1 MFKENI
7 QNIKNDL
14 NKYHR
19 DRSQLTL
26 IYIQQR
32 LNKSLNSYYNDLTNS
47 VNYISNRKPESVL
60 RKL

>member
-14 NKYHR
+14 NKHHR